1 MNVDLVDRCA
11 AALHAASSLDVAVDH
26 ASGSL
31 RVGGV
36 SFAARVEA
44 RGVGQ
49 RGVAALRI
57 EPNELLLLPYANPP
71 LVAALREAKVPFI
84 DAAGNAWI
92 VRPPLAVS
100 IEGRRPVERHVRGR
114 PALLSGGLQL
124 VFALLVDPEAIRQ
137 PYRELARRGGVS
149 LGTVANTLAWLR
161 EQGHVVA
168 GVDGPVIADRGR
180 LQERWELG
188 YLEVLRDA
196 LLLGRARPAGGA
208 PLEALATRP
217 SPGSVLGGELAAAIL
232 TGRLV
237 PAQASVHVTK
247 PLEAVLAEL
256 RLVPDPAGPV
266 TLLRRFGTVDG
277 EPSADGVALA
287 TPLLIRAELLASGDA
302 RVRAFADEVLR

>member
-1 MNVDLVDRCA
+1 MNMDLLDRCTS
-11 AALHAASSLDVAVDH
+11 ALRAASGLDVAIDGT
-26 ASGSL
+26 SGGL
-31 RVGGV
+31 WVGGV
-36 SFAARVEA
+36 RFVARAEA
-44 RGVGQ
+44 RGVGP
-49 RGVAALRI
+49 RGVPALRMG
-57 EPNELLLLPYANPP
+57 PNELLLLPHCSPSLA
-71 LVAALREAKVPFI
+71 AALRGAEVPFV

-92 VRPPLAVS
+92 LRPPVAVS
-100 IEGRRPVERHVRGR
+100 IEGRRPVERAHKGR
-114 PALLSGGLQL
+114 PALLAGGLQL
-124 VFALLVDPEAIRQ
+124 VFALLVDSAAIGL
-137 PYRELARRGGVS
+137 PYRGLAQRAGVS

-168 GVDGPVIADRGR
+168 GVDGLVIADRAR

-188 YLEVLRDA
+188 YLEVLRDS

-208 PLEALATRP
+208 SVEALAARP

-247 PLEAVLAEL
+247 SLEAVLAEL